1 MLIAMSCQ
9 VTRKHEFS
17 VFHGTKCSGSD
28 WYIPLCNPVGEA
40 TECLSVTSLNTCST
54 FLQGF
59 IVQKTTTLAVGN
71 VLNSL
76 CCSPSKAGS
85 QLLMLSSMENAL
97 IKIMIRQ

>member
-1 MLIAMSCQ
+1 MLIAISSQ

-17 VFHGTKCSGSD
+17 VFRGTKCSDSV
-28 WYIPLCNPVGEA
+28 WYMPLCNPVGEA
-40 TECLSVTSLNTCST
+40 IWCPSVMSLNTCST

-59 IVQKTTTLAVGN
+59 TVQKTTMLAVGN

-76 CCSPSKAGS
+76 CCSPIKAVS
-85 QLLMLSSMENAL
+85 QLLMLSSTENAL